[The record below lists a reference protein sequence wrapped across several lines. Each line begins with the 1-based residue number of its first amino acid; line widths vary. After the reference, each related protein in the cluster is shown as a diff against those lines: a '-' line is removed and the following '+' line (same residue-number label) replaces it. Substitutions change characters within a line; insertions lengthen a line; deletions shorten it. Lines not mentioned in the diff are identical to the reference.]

1 MTVLNIINA
10 AKLGAEAVFSILL
23 GPPVV
28 SILELSRDED

>member
-1 MTVLNIINA
+1 MTVREIINA
-10 AKLGAEAVFSILL
+10 AKLGAEAVLSILL